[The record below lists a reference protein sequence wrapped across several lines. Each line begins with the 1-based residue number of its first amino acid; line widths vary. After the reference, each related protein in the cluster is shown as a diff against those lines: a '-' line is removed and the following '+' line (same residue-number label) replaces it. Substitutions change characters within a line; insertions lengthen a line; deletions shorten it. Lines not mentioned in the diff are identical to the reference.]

1 MPQGLLSGMDAI
13 TKLQKKNDESKRQAG
28 KDRLDFIGFALIL
41 SPLLFSYAYDFYF
54 WLNGQEVEL
63 EPFWIAIGLP
73 AFFLLSFQLF
83 KPTIK
88 LFLLFVCVAWF
99 SYFWVVAYLSW
110 YAFIP
115 LIALYVLVLL
125 NRQAVSKKLNDDAG
139 I

>member
-1 MPQGLLSGMDAI
+1 MDAI

-41 SPLLFSYAYDFYF
+41 SPLLFSYTYDFYF

-63 EPFWIAIGLP
+63 EPFWIAIGTAGFGLP
-73 AFFLLSFQLF
+73 AFLLLSFQLF
-83 KPTIK
+83 KPAIK
-88 LFLLFVCVAWF
+88 LFLLFVCAAWF
-99 SYFWVVAYLSW
+99 SYFWVVVYLSW

-115 LIALYVLVLL
+115 LIALYVLLLL
-125 NRQAVSKKLNDDAG
+125 NRQAISKKLNDDAG